1 MAWNWLEGPGNNLS
15 ICLHKLV
22 TATFAVEHLLRGFEW
37 TVTQV
42 TNTGVGRLLCVC
54 LFRHDSTFDVAS

>member
-1 MAWNWLEGPGNNLS
+1 MTFRYACTIAMKE
-15 ICLHKLV
+15 LV
-22 TATFAVEHLLRGFEW
+22 TATFAVEHLLRGFER

-54 LFRHDSTFDVAS
+54 LFRHDSTNLVLL